1 MLKLVAAWAKCRS
14 DTGLGPCQRDCVR
27 KRAGERGING
37 TVQEDT
43 ASHMRGST
51 VWWAGGGRLPPA
63 SRRHLSNKQLNTH
76 MTSTPQTY
84 WASVD
89 QRLLQKVDRVFDA
102 APVTIWNEL
111 LQNARRAG
119 ATTVNVH
126 LAQEAGHPLY
136 VKFSDNGE
144 GLDNPGPLLTLASQG
159 WNAEIENE
167 EDPAGMGFFCLSNF
181 ACVDV
186 ASHEWR
192 ASITPAVFRG
202 EIGLEITRGEI
213 PIPGLSLAFQWERVE
228 LAYAR
233 QKLIE
238 AATYCGID
246 TINITANEERSPV
259 VVHPKDFME
268 ASVLPPREIPELGA
282 RIGITKLLGFG
293 RDVRVTCN
301 FRGVILE
308 LHDHELGEHIR
319 LMGTMYLN
327 ILVDI
332 QHTRALQLVLPARN
346 ALKHTAG
353 RQRLLEEAERTIY
366 EYVIHLQKTRPE
378 HADVQRPAGHT
389 FPHALYLRARE
400 VFGLDIME
408 ADFCLA
414 EYEASWLA
422 HPSTRVLV
430 SPDAQNW
437 RHLEHLVKKHNLTE
451 TPLEMFFE
459 KERMVGYSWYD
470 SIPKLTEVK
479 VFVDEKEVPY
489 EEIENGRTNHTDPEY
504 SFAESLGVQLHISD
518 GRIIDLTPDF
528 LATGDSR
535 YSSWDDL
542 DGGYTHVFLREAVK
556 TDVQRLTCIAD
567 ELCDLLFEYNSD
579 SLSRSLDEQERE
591 FGRDV
596 HAWLFKLC
604 GMTKL
609 ALRHGM
615 DIAMDNID
623 WAVRNEDVVWTLRY
637 DGRGDRQIKLAS
649 FQMAG
654 EEDANHKFVC
664 TQPRNTDGVME
675 EIVSERPVTPERI
688 YAYLQ
693 KEHGITEEDGW
704 LVHATPPVVDLDAW
718 EAQNLSSEKEVQS

>member
-1 MLKLVAAWAKCRS
+1 
-14 DTGLGPCQRDCVR
+14 
-27 KRAGERGING
+27 
-37 TVQEDT
+37 
-43 ASHMRGST
+43 
-51 VWWAGGGRLPPA
+51 
-63 SRRHLSNKQLNTH
+63 
-76 MTSTPQTY
+76 MTTTETPNVF

-89 QRLLQKVDRVFDA
+89 QRLLLKVDRVFDA

-126 LAQEAGHPLY
+126 LAQEAGQPLH
-136 VKFSDNGE
+136 VIFADNGK

-159 WNAEIENE
+159 WNAEIEHE

-181 ACVDV
+181 ACVNV
-186 ASHEWR
+186 HSHDWQ

-202 EIGLEITRGEI
+202 EIGLETTFNDSHA
-213 PIPGLSLAFQWERVE
+213 PGLSLEFVWDRAE
-228 LAYAR
+228 LRYTK

-246 TINITANEERSPV
+246 TVNITANEERSPV
-259 VVHPKDFME
+259 VVHDKDFLE
-268 ASVLPPREIPELGA
+268 PSALPPREIPELGA
-282 RIGITKLLGFG
+282 RIGIAKLRMGFG
-293 RDVRVTCN
+293 YDVRVTCN

-308 LHDHELGEHIR
+308 LHAHDLGEHIR
-319 LMGTMYLN
+319 LMGAMYLD

-353 RQRLLEEAERTIY
+353 RQRLMEEAERTIY

-378 HADVQRPAGHT
+378 HGDNRRPAGHT
-389 FPHALYLRARE
+389 FPYALYLRARE

-408 ADFCLA
+408 ADFCLP
-414 EYEASWLA
+414 EFEANWQA
-422 HPSTRVLV
+422 QPSTRVLV
-430 SPDAQNW
+430 HNDAQNW
-437 RHLEHLVKKHNLTE
+437 RHLEQLVHRHNLTE

-459 KERMVGYSWYD
+459 KARMIGYSWYD
-470 SIPKLTEVK
+470 SIPRLTEVK
-479 VFVDEKEVPY
+479 VFVDGKEIPY
-489 EEIENGRTNHTDPEY
+489 EEIENGRMNRNHTDPEY

-518 GRIIDLTPDF
+518 GRTVDLTPDF

-535 YSSWDDL
+535 YSSWEDL
-542 DGGYTHVFLREAVK
+542 DTDTHVFLLASAK
-556 TDVQRLTCIAD
+556 TNAKRLSCIASD
-567 ELCDLLFEYNSD
+567 LCALLFEYNSD
-579 SLSRSLDEQERE
+579 SLSRSRDEQERE

-604 GMTKL
+604 GMTKA
-609 ALRHGM
+609 ALRHCM
-615 DIAMDNID
+615 EVAMDNID
-623 WAVRNEDVVWTLRY
+623 WEVRNADVVWTLRY

-654 EEDANHKFVC
+654 EEDANHKFVV

-693 KEHGITEEDGW
+693 KEHGITEEEDGW
-704 LVHATPPVVDLDAW
+704 LVHAAPTVVDLDAW
-718 EAQNLSSEKEVQS
+718 EAANLSKSEEALP